1 MHPIFLFPH
10 KIGLKIP
17 PKSGHKLPIT
27 KGDKFLVKKDRI
39 TSSKKEME
47 SLLNK
52 LEYAEGSTIK
62 KGNIKYHKIEEQ
74 KRIKK

>member
-1 MHPIFLFPH
+1 
-10 KIGLKIP
+10 
-17 PKSGHKLPIT
+17 
-27 KGDKFLVKKDRI
+27 
-39 TSSKKEME
+39 ME